1 MWYGQNKEQ
10 NKEKAK
16 KQKTKNEREREVNS
30 FLEKTQRNIEFMLS
44 NARSQSEKATNC
56 YNPNCMVLGNRQI
69 WKKLKD

>member
-10 NKEKAK
+10 KKEKVK
-16 KQKTKNEREREVNS
+16 KKKKTEREREMNS
-30 FLEKTQRNIEFMLS
+30 CLEKTQRNIEFMLS